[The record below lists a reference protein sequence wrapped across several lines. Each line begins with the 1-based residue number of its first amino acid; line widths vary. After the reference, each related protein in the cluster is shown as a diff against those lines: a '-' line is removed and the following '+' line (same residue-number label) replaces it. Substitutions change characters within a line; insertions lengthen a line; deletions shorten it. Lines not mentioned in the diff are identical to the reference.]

1 MRPPLQREF
10 LSRKLLESYK
20 DGKQQYT
27 SGASQRGTAPFNQLP
42 LASNPD
48 LPGTQRGHPR
58 MKMPLCLRMLVL
70 RLLSSL
76 QPESPI
82 AEWAV
87 TAVPRLPF
95 CPLSSPHRQLWFLGS
110 RPLAYI
116 YCMFLCLKLTARSKT
131 LLFRAGLG
139 YESDGE
145 GGT

>member
-87 TAVPRLPF
+87 TAVPSSFLPAVKST
-95 CPLSSPHRQLWFLGS
+95 PTALIPGLPSSGL
-110 RPLAYI
+110 YI
-116 YCMFLCLKLTARSKT
+116 LYVFVFKT
-131 LLFRAGLG
+131 H
-139 YESDGE
+139 SQK
-145 GGT
+145 

>member
-27 SGASQRGTAPFNQLP
+27 SGASQRGTAPSNQLP

-70 RLLSSL
+70 RL
-76 QPESPI
+76 PKFP
-82 AEWAV
+82 AV
-87 TAVPRLPF
+87 RK
-95 CPLSSPHRQLWFLGS
+95 PHRRVGRDGSAPSSFLPAVKSTPTALIPGLPS
-110 RPLAYI
+110 SGL
-116 YCMFLCLKLTARSKT
+116 YCMLLCLKLTARSKT